1 MSVMD
6 PYKVL
11 QVDPDADRE
20 VIEAAYRRL
29 ARKHHPDVSPD
40 PDSTQRMI
48 AINAAWEQLRDPVR
62 RAAVDRA
69 RKRTAGN
76 TAWVAAAAA
85 HTRTAGPTSSAGPT
99 RRPSAAPMPAA
110 PPTGHHAPGQER
122 PFGSMSEPP
131 YAPSSTPG
139 GSGVQG
145 WTTARVPIGGFASG
159 AAIRPDG
166 EGSAGPPPGK
176 PSGSVLY
183 FGRFSGWSLGEIA
196 RVDIEYLEWLDR
208 VPIGRVYQHEIDGIL
223 RAKGRR
229 SARGETERG
238 RGGPFRRR

>member
-1 MSVMD
+1 MSVTD

-20 VIEAAYRRL
+20 IIEAAYRRL
-29 ARKHHPDVSPD
+29 ARKHHPDVSAD

-48 AINAAWEQLRDPVR
+48 AINEAWEQLRDPVR

-69 RKRTAGN
+69 RKRSAGN

-85 HTRTAGPTSSAGPT
+85 HARTAGPVPNAGQTASGPI
-99 RRPSAAPMPAA
+99 PAS
-110 PPTGHHAPGQER
+110 PPFTQADSEDR
-122 PFGSMSEPP
+122 PFGFMSEPA
-131 YAPSSTPG
+131 YGAPGNPG
-139 GSGVQG
+139 TSGVQG
-145 WTTARVPIGGFASG
+145 WTTGRVPIGGYASG
-159 AAIRPDG
+159 AASRPDG
-166 EGSAGPPPGK
+166 EGAAGPPPGK
-176 PSGSVLY
+176 PSGSVLS

-208 VPIGRVYQHEIDGIL
+208 MPIGRVYQHEIDEIL

-229 SARGETERG
+229 SAVGNSEQG